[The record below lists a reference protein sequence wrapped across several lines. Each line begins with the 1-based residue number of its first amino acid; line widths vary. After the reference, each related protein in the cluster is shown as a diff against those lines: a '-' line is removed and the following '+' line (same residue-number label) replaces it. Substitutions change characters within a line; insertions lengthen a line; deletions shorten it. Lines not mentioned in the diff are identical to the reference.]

1 MTSVSPNFRTDDLG
15 ECKIVSPLRATRFM
29 DTSKRLLFRADI
41 DELRAQFRAGVDPPA
56 FELAGPRKRIFF
68 NPATLKCG
76 IVTCGGLCP
85 GLNDVIRSLVFC
97 LHEKYGVAKVYG
109 FKYGY
114 EGLVERSAL
123 TPIELTTRKLTQI
136 NEVGGTVLGSSRGP
150 QPVGEMV
157 DTLER
162 LGIQLLFTIG
172 GDGTL
177 SGAHS
182 IVEEIRRRGLK
193 IAVVGVPKTIDNDI
207 SFIDMSFG
215 FDTAVEAAR
224 HATRAAYV
232 EASCHRFG
240 IGLVKLMGRDSGF
253 IASFA
258 TLADTQVGLCL
269 IPEIAFS
276 IDGVVRAARQRI
288 QRDGYVVIVVAEGAG
303 QSLLAE
309 ASESDASGNRR
320 HGDIGVFLKDK
331 IPEAFRAQ
339 GIAVTLKYI
348 DPSYMIRSLPANA
361 RDANFC
367 LRLGHAAVH
376 AGMAGKTDTVIG
388 SWRRRLTHV
397 PIPAAISSRKKVGTD
412 GYLWQTV
419 LSVTGQADDLLSSV
433 AGKAAPA
440 LS

>member
-1 MTSVSPNFRTDDLG
+1 MSHTLPPDFRTDSLG
-15 ECKIVSPLRATRFM
+15 ECTIVSPLRATRFM

-41 DELRAQFRAGVDPPA
+41 DELREQFRAGVDPPA
-56 FELAGPRKRIFF
+56 FELAGPQEKIYFD
-68 NPATLKCG
+68 PSTLRCG

-85 GLNDVIRSLVFC
+85 GLNDVIRSTVFC
-97 LHEKYGVAKVYG
+97 LHEKYGIAKVYG
-109 FKYGY
+109 FRFGY
-114 EGLVERSAL
+114 AGLVEESAL
-123 TPIELTTRKLTQI
+123 TPIELTTRRVSQI
-136 NEVGGTVLGSSRGP
+136 HEVGGTVLGSSRGP
-150 QPVGEMV
+150 QPVEDMV

-177 SGAHS
+177 RGAHS
-182 IVEEIRRRGLK
+182 IVEEIRRRELN

-224 HATRAAYV
+224 QATRAAYV
-232 EASCHRFG
+232 EASCHRSG

-269 IPEIAFS
+269 VPENAFS
-276 IDGVVRAARQRI
+276 IDGIVRAAGQRI
-288 QRDGYVVIVVAEGAG
+288 ERDGYVVIVVAEGAG
-303 QSLLAE
+303 QELLAE
-309 ASESDASGNRR
+309 AAEWDASGNRR
-320 HGDIGVFLKDK
+320 HGDIGAFLRDE

-339 GIAVTLKYI
+339 GISVSLKYI

-388 SWRRRLTHV
+388 SWRRRLTYV
-397 PIPAAISSRKKVGTD
+397 PIPMAVSSRKTVDTN
-412 GYLWQTV
+412 GYLWRTV
-419 LSVTGQADDLLSSV
+419 LSVTGQADDLLSAFPS
-433 AGKAAPA
+433 
-440 LS
+440 

>member
-1 MTSVSPNFRTDDLG
+1 MSHTLPPDFRTDSLG
-15 ECKIVSPLRATRFM
+15 ECTIVSPLRATRFM

-41 DELRAQFRAGVDPPA
+41 DELREQFRAGVEPPA
-56 FELAGPRKRIFF
+56 FELAGPQEKIYFD
-68 NPATLKCG
+68 PSTLRCG

-85 GLNDVIRSLVFC
+85 GLNDVIRSIVFC
-97 LHEKYGVAKVYG
+97 LHEKYGIAKVYG
-109 FKYGY
+109 FRFGY
-114 EGLVERSAL
+114 AGLVNRSAL
-123 TPIELTTRKLTQI
+123 TPIELTTRRVSQI
-136 NEVGGTVLGSSRGP
+136 HEVGGTVLGSSRGP
-150 QPVGEMV
+150 QPVDDMV

-177 SGAHS
+177 RGAHS
-182 IVEEIRRRGLK
+182 IVEEIRRRELN

-224 HATRAAYV
+224 QATRAAYV
-232 EASCHRFG
+232 EASCHRSG

-269 IPEIAFS
+269 VPENAFG
-276 IDGVVRAARQRI
+276 IDGIVRAARQRI
-288 QRDGYVVIVVAEGAG
+288 ERDGYVVIVVAEGAG
-303 QSLLAE
+303 QELLAE
-309 ASESDASGNRR
+309 AAEWDASGNRR
-320 HGDIGVFLKDK
+320 HGDVGTFLRDK

-339 GIAVTLKYI
+339 GISVSLKYI

-388 SWRRRLTHV
+388 SWRRRLTYV
-397 PIPAAISSRKKVGTD
+397 PIPMAVSSRKTVD
-412 GYLWQTV
+412 PNGYLWRTV
-419 LSVTGQADDLLSSV
+419 LSVTGQADDLHSAIPS
-433 AGKAAPA
+433 
-440 LS
+440 

>member
-1 MTSVSPNFRTDDLG
+1 VSHTLPPDFSIDDLG
-15 ECKIVSPLRATRFM
+15 KCTIASPLRATRFM
-29 DTSKRLLFRADI
+29 DTSKRLLFRTDI
-41 DELRAQFRAGVDPPA
+41 DELRAQLGAGVDPPA
-56 FELAGPRKRIFF
+56 FELAGPRERIYFD
-68 NPATLKCG
+68 PGPLRCG

-85 GLNDVIRSLVFC
+85 GLNDVIRSIVFC
-97 LHEKYGVAKVYG
+97 LREKYGIANIYG
-109 FKYGY
+109 FRFGY
-114 EGLVERSAL
+114 EGLAANAL
-123 TPIELTTRKLTQI
+123 TPIELTTRRVSQI
-136 NEVGGTVLGSSRGP
+136 HEVGGTVLGSSRGP
-150 QPVGEMV
+150 QPVDEIV

-162 LGIQLLFTIG
+162 LAIQLLFTIG

-177 SGAHS
+177 HGAHS
-182 IVEEIRRRGLK
+182 IVEEIRRRGLE

-224 HATRAAYV
+224 QATRAAYV

-240 IGLVKLMGRDSGF
+240 IGLVKLMGRDAGF

-269 IPEIAFS
+269 IPEVGFTVEGI
-276 IDGVVRAARQRI
+276 VQAARERI
-288 QRDGYVVIVVAEGAG
+288 ERDGYVVIVVAEGAG
-303 QSLLAE
+303 QDLLAGAAE
-309 ASESDASGNRR
+309 WDASGNRR
-320 HGDIGVFLKDK
+320 HADIGAFLRDK
-331 IPEAFRAQ
+331 IPEKMLAQ
-339 GIAVTLKYI
+339 GVSVSLKYI

-397 PIPAAISSRKKVGTD
+397 PIPMAVSSRKTID
-412 GYLWQTV
+412 TNGYLWQTV
-419 LSVTGQADDLLSSV
+419 LSVTGQAHDLLS
-433 AGKAAPA
+433 A
-440 LS
+440 LPV

>member
-1 MTSVSPNFRTDDLG
+1 MTPAPPDFRTDSLG
-15 ECKIVSPLRATRFM
+15 ECTIVSPLRATRFM
-29 DTSKRLLFRADI
+29 DTSKPHLFRADI
-41 DELRAQFRAGVDPPA
+41 DELREQFRAGVDPPA
-56 FELAGPRKRIFF
+56 FELAGPREKIYFD
-68 NPATLKCG
+68 PDTLRCG

-85 GLNDVIRSLVFC
+85 GLNDVIRSIVFC
-97 LHEKYGVAKVYG
+97 LHEKYGIAKVYG
-109 FKYGY
+109 FRFGY
-114 EGLVERSAL
+114 AGLVDRSAL
-123 TPIELTTRKLTQI
+123 TPIELTTRRVSQI
-136 NEVGGTVLGSSRGP
+136 HEVGGTVLGSSRGP
-150 QPVGEMV
+150 QPVDDMV

-177 SGAHS
+177 RGAHS
-182 IVEEIRRRGLK
+182 IVEEIRRRELN

-224 HATRAAYV
+224 QATRAAYV
-232 EASCHRFG
+232 EASCHRSG

-269 IPEIAFS
+269 VPEIAFG
-276 IDGVVRAARQRI
+276 IDGIVRAARQRI
-288 QRDGYVVIVVAEGAG
+288 ERDGYVVIVVAEGAG
-303 QSLLAE
+303 QELLAE
-309 ASESDASGNRR
+309 AAEWDASGNRR
-320 HGDIGVFLKDK
+320 HGDIGTFLRDR

-339 GIAVTLKYI
+339 GISVSLKYI

-388 SWRRRLTHV
+388 SWRRRLTYV
-397 PIPAAISSRKKVGTD
+397 PIPMAVSSRKTVD
-412 GYLWQTV
+412 PNGYLWRTV
-419 LSVTGQADDLLSSV
+419 LSVTGQADDLLSAFPS
-433 AGKAAPA
+433 
-440 LS
+440 

>member
-1 MTSVSPNFRTDDLG
+1 VSQTLPPDFRTDSLG
-15 ECKIVSPLRATRFM
+15 ECKIVSPLHATRFM
-29 DTSKRLLFRADI
+29 DTSKPLLFRADI
-41 DELRAQFRAGVDPPA
+41 DELREQFRAGADPPA
-56 FELAGPRKRIFF
+56 FELAGPRQKIYFD
-68 NPATLKCG
+68 PSTLRCG

-85 GLNDVIRSLVFC
+85 GLNDVIRSIVFC
-97 LHEKYGVAKVYG
+97 LHEKYGVAQIYG
-109 FKYGY
+109 FRFGY
-114 EGLVERSAL
+114 AGLVERSAP
-123 TPIELTTRKLTQI
+123 TPIELTTRRVGQI
-136 NEVGGTVLGSSRGP
+136 HEVGGTVLGSSRGP
-150 QPVGEMV
+150 QPVDDMV

-177 SGAHS
+177 RGAHS
-182 IVEEIRRRGLK
+182 IVEEIRRRELN

-207 SFIDMSFG
+207 SFIDLTFG

-224 HATRAAYV
+224 QATRAAYV
-232 EASCHRFG
+232 EASCHRSG

-269 IPEIAFS
+269 VPENAFS
-276 IDGVVRAARQRI
+276 IDGIVRAATQRI
-288 QRDGYVVIVVAEGAG
+288 ERDGYVVIVVAEGAG
-303 QSLLAE
+303 QELLAE
-309 ASESDASGNRR
+309 ATEWDASGNRR
-320 HGDIGVFLKDK
+320 HGDIGAFLRDK
-331 IPEAFRAQ
+331 LPEAFRAQ
-339 GIAVTLKYI
+339 GISVSLKDI

-388 SWRRRLTHV
+388 SWRRRLTYV
-397 PIPAAISSRKKVGTD
+397 PIPMAVSSRKTVDTD

-419 LSVTGQADDLLSSV
+419 LSVTGQAADLFS
-433 AGKAAPA
+433 AAPA
-440 LS
+440 

>member
-1 MTSVSPNFRTDDLG
+1 MTPAPPDFRTDSLG
-15 ECKIVSPLRATRFM
+15 ECTIVSPLRATQFM
-29 DTSKRLLFRADI
+29 DKSKPLLFRADI
-41 DELRAQFRAGVDPPA
+41 DELREQFRAGVDPPA
-56 FELAGPRKRIFF
+56 FELAGPREKIYFD
-68 NPATLKCG
+68 PITLRCG

-85 GLNDVIRSLVFC
+85 GLNDVIRSIVFC
-97 LHEKYGVAKVYG
+97 LHEKYGIAKVYG
-109 FKYGY
+109 FRFGY
-114 EGLVERSAL
+114 AGLVDRSAL
-123 TPIELTTRKLTQI
+123 TPIELTTRRVSQI
-136 NEVGGTVLGSSRGP
+136 HEVGGTVLGSSRGP
-150 QPVGEMV
+150 QPVDDIV

-177 SGAHS
+177 RGAHS
-182 IVEEIRRRGLK
+182 IVEEIRRRELN

-224 HATRAAYV
+224 QATRAAYV
-232 EASCHRFG
+232 EASCHRSG

-269 IPEIAFS
+269 VPEAAFS

-288 QRDGYVVIVVAEGAG
+288 ERDGYVVIIVAEGAG
-303 QSLLAE
+303 QELLAE
-309 ASESDASGNRR
+309 EAEWDASGNRS
-320 HGDIGVFLKDK
+320 HGDIGVFLRNK
-331 IPEAFRAQ
+331 IPEAFQAQ
-339 GIAVTLKYI
+339 GISVSLKYI

-388 SWRRRLTHV
+388 SWRRRLTYV
-397 PIPAAISSRKKVGTD
+397 PIPMAVSSRKTVDTN
-412 GYLWQTV
+412 GYLWRTV
-419 LSVTGQADDLLSSV
+419 LSVTGQADDLLSGFPS
-433 AGKAAPA
+433 
-440 LS
+440 

>member
-1 MTSVSPNFRTDDLG
+1 MTPTTPDFSTDSMG
-15 ECKIVSPLRATRFM
+15 ECTTASPLRTTHFM
-29 DTSKRLLFRADI
+29 DTSKPLLFRADI
-41 DELRAQFRAGVDPPA
+41 DELRAQVRAGVDPPA
-56 FELAGPRKRIFF
+56 FELAGPREQIYF
-68 NPATLKCG
+68 NPGSLRCG

-85 GLNDVIRSLVFC
+85 GLNDVIRSIVFC
-97 LHEKYGVAKVYG
+97 LQEKYGVAAIYG
-109 FKYGY
+109 FRFGY
-114 EGLVERSAL
+114 AGLAERDAL
-123 TPIELTTRKLTQI
+123 KPIELTTRRVGQI
-136 NEVGGTVLGSSRGP
+136 HEIGGTVLGSSRGP
-150 QPVGEMV
+150 QPVDEMV

-162 LGIQLLFTIG
+162 LGIQLLFAIG

-177 SGAHS
+177 RGAHS
-182 IVEEIRRRGLK
+182 IVEEIRRRELK

-207 SFIDMSFG
+207 SYIDMSFG

-224 HATRAAYV
+224 QATRAAFV
-232 EASCHRFG
+232 EASCHRSG

-276 IDGVVRAARQRI
+276 IDGVIQAASQRI
-288 QRDGYVVIVVAEGAG
+288 QRDGYAVIVVAEGAG
-303 QSLLAE
+303 QNLLGGAAE
-309 ASESDASGNRR
+309 FDASGNRR
-320 HGDIGVFLKDK
+320 QGDIGIFLRDV
-331 IPEAFRAQ
+331 IPETFQAR
-339 GIAVTLKYI
+339 GISVSLKYI

-397 PIPAAISSRKKVGTD
+397 PISMAVASRKQVDTN

-419 LSVTGQADDLLSSV
+419 LSVTGQPDDLLSTV
-433 AGKAAPA
+433 AV
-440 LS
+440 

>member
-1 MTSVSPNFRTDDLG
+1 MSHTLPPDFRTDSLG
-15 ECKIVSPLRATRFM
+15 ECTIVSPLRATRFM
-29 DTSKRLLFRADI
+29 DKSKPLLFRADI
-41 DELRAQFRAGVDPPA
+41 DELREQFRAGVDPPA
-56 FELAGPRKRIFF
+56 FELAGPQEKIYFD
-68 NPATLKCG
+68 PGTLRCG

-85 GLNDVIRSLVFC
+85 GLNDVIRSIVFC
-97 LHEKYGVAKVYG
+97 LHEKYGIAKVYG
-109 FKYGY
+109 FRFGY
-114 EGLVERSAL
+114 AGLVDRSAL
-123 TPIELTTRKLTQI
+123 TPIELTTRRVSQI
-136 NEVGGTVLGSSRGP
+136 HEVGGTVLGSSRGP
-150 QPVGEMV
+150 QPVEDMV

-177 SGAHS
+177 RGAHS
-182 IVEEIRRRGLK
+182 IVEEIRRRELN

-224 HATRAAYV
+224 QATRAAYV
-232 EASCHRFG
+232 EASCHRSG

-269 IPEIAFS
+269 VPENAFS
-276 IDGVVRAARQRI
+276 IDGIVRAAGQRI
-288 QRDGYVVIVVAEGAG
+288 ERDGYVVIVVAEGAG
-303 QSLLAE
+303 QELLAE
-309 ASESDASGNRR
+309 AAEWDASGNRR
-320 HGDIGVFLKDK
+320 HGDVGTFLRDK

-339 GIAVTLKYI
+339 GISVSLKYI

-388 SWRRRLTHV
+388 SWRRRLTYV
-397 PIPAAISSRKKVGTD
+397 PIPMAVSSRKTVDTN
-412 GYLWQTV
+412 GYLWRTV
-419 LSVTGQADDLLSSV
+419 LSVTGQADDLLSAIPS
-433 AGKAAPA
+433 
-440 LS
+440 

>member
-1 MTSVSPNFRTDDLG
+1 VSQTPSPDFRTDSLG
-15 ECKIVSPLRATRFM
+15 ECKIVSPLHATRFM
-29 DTSKRLLFRADI
+29 DTSKPLLFRADI
-41 DELRAQFRAGVDPPA
+41 DELREQFRAGADPPA
-56 FELAGPRKRIFF
+56 FELAGPRQKIYFD
-68 NPATLKCG
+68 PSTLRCG

-85 GLNDVIRSLVFC
+85 GLNDVIRSIVFC
-97 LHEKYGVAKVYG
+97 LHEKYGVAQIYG
-109 FKYGY
+109 FRFGY
-114 EGLVERSAL
+114 AGLVERSAP
-123 TPIELTTRKLTQI
+123 TPIELTTRRVGQI
-136 NEVGGTVLGSSRGP
+136 HEVGGTVLGSSRGP
-150 QPVGEMV
+150 QPVDDMV

-177 SGAHS
+177 RGAHS
-182 IVEEIRRRGLK
+182 IVEEIRRRELN

-207 SFIDMSFG
+207 SFIDLTFG

-224 HATRAAYV
+224 QATRAAYV
-232 EASCHRFG
+232 EASCHRSG

-269 IPEIAFS
+269 VPENAFS
-276 IDGVVRAARQRI
+276 IDGIVRAARQRI
-288 QRDGYVVIVVAEGAG
+288 ERDGYVVIVVAEGAG
-303 QSLLAE
+303 QELLAE
-309 ASESDASGNRR
+309 ATEWDASGNRR
-320 HGDIGVFLKDK
+320 HGDIGAFLRDK

-339 GIAVTLKYI
+339 GISVSLKYI

-388 SWRRRLTHV
+388 SWRRRLTYV
-397 PIPAAISSRKKVGTD
+397 PIPMAVSSRKTVDTD

-419 LSVTGQADDLLSSV
+419 LSVTGQAADLFSAV
-433 AGKAAPA
+433 PA
-440 LS
+440 

>member
-1 MTSVSPNFRTDDLG
+1 
-15 ECKIVSPLRATRFM
+15 M
-29 DTSKRLLFRADI
+29 DTSRPLLFRADI
-41 DELRAQFRAGVDPPA
+41 DELRAQLRAGIDPPA
-56 FELAGPRKRIFF
+56 FELAGPRERIYF
-68 NPATLKCG
+68 NPAALKCG

-109 FKYGY
+109 FKFGY

-150 QPVGEMV
+150 QPVDEMV
-157 DTLER
+157 DSLER

-177 SGAHS
+177 RGAHS
-182 IVEEIRRRGLK
+182 IVEEIRRRELD

-269 IPEIAFS
+269 IPEIGFS
-276 IDGVVRAARQRI
+276 IDGVVRAAKQRI
-288 QRDGYVVIVVAEGAG
+288 DRDGYVVIVVAEGAG
-303 QSLLAE
+303 QDLLAADAE
-309 ASESDASGNRR
+309 WDASGNRR
-320 HGDIGVFLKDK
+320 HGDIGTFLKDK
-331 IPEAFRAQ
+331 IPETFRGQ
-339 GIAVTLKYI
+339 GTSVTLKYI

-388 SWRRRLTHV
+388 SWRRRLTLV
-397 PIPAAISSRKKVGTD
+397 PIPLAVSSRKKVDTD

-419 LSVTGQADDLLSSV
+419 LSVTGQADDLVS
-433 AGKAAPA
+433 AFPGGAEPA
-440 LS
+440 LP

>member
-1 MTSVSPNFRTDDLG
+1 VSHTLPPDFRTDSLG
-15 ECKIVSPLRATRFM
+15 ECTIVSPLRATRFM

-41 DELRAQFRAGVDPPA
+41 DELREQFRAGVEPPA
-56 FELAGPRKRIFF
+56 FELAGPQEKIYFD
-68 NPATLKCG
+68 PSTLRCG

-85 GLNDVIRSLVFC
+85 GLNDVIRSIVFC
-97 LHEKYGVAKVYG
+97 LHEKYGIAKVYG
-109 FKYGY
+109 FRFGY
-114 EGLVERSAL
+114 AGLVNRSAL
-123 TPIELTTRKLTQI
+123 TPIELTTRRVSQI
-136 NEVGGTVLGSSRGP
+136 HEVGGTVLGSSRGP
-150 QPVGEMV
+150 QPVDDMV

-177 SGAHS
+177 RGAHS
-182 IVEEIRRRGLK
+182 IVEEIRRRELN

-224 HATRAAYV
+224 QATRAAYV
-232 EASCHRFG
+232 EASCHRSG

-269 IPEIAFS
+269 VPENAFG
-276 IDGVVRAARQRI
+276 IDGIVRAARQRI
-288 QRDGYVVIVVAEGAG
+288 ERDGYVVIVVAEGAG
-303 QSLLAE
+303 QELLAE
-309 ASESDASGNRR
+309 AAEWDASGNRR
-320 HGDIGVFLKDK
+320 HGDVGTFLRDK

-339 GIAVTLKYI
+339 GISVSLKYI

-388 SWRRRLTHV
+388 SWRRRLTYV
-397 PIPAAISSRKKVGTD
+397 PIPMAVSSRKTVD
-412 GYLWQTV
+412 PNGYLWRTV
-419 LSVTGQADDLLSSV
+419 LSVTGQADDLLSAIPS
-433 AGKAAPA
+433 
-440 LS
+440 

>member
-320 HGDIGVFLKDK
+320 YGDIGVFLKDK

>member
-1 MTSVSPNFRTDDLG
+1 VSHTLPPDFRTDSLG
-15 ECKIVSPLRATRFM
+15 ECTIASPLRATRFM

-41 DELRAQFRAGVDPPA
+41 DELREQFRAGVDPPA
-56 FELAGPRKRIFF
+56 FELAGPQEKIYFD
-68 NPATLKCG
+68 PSTLRCG

-85 GLNDVIRSLVFC
+85 GLNDVIRSIVFC
-97 LHEKYGVAKVYG
+97 LHEKYGIARVYG
-109 FKYGY
+109 FRFGY
-114 EGLVERSAL
+114 AGLVDQSAL
-123 TPIELTTRKLTQI
+123 TPIELTTRRVSQI
-136 NEVGGTVLGSSRGP
+136 HEVGGTVLGASRGP
-150 QPVGEMV
+150 QPVEDMV

-177 SGAHS
+177 RGAHS
-182 IVEEIRRRGLK
+182 IVEEIRRRELN

-224 HATRAAYV
+224 QATRAAYV
-232 EASCHRFG
+232 EASCHRSG

-269 IPEIAFS
+269 IPENAFS
-276 IDGVVRAARQRI
+276 IDGIVRAAGQRI
-288 QRDGYVVIVVAEGAG
+288 ERDGYVVIVVAEGAG
-303 QSLLAE
+303 QGLLAE
-309 ASESDASGNRR
+309 EAEWDASGNRS
-320 HGDIGVFLKDK
+320 HGDIGVFLRDK
-331 IPEAFRAQ
+331 IPKALQVQ
-339 GIAVTLKYI
+339 GISVSLKYI

-388 SWRRRLTHV
+388 SWRRRLTYV
-397 PIPAAISSRKKVGTD
+397 PIPMAVSSRKTID
-412 GYLWQTV
+412 TNGYLWRTV
-419 LSVTGQADDLLSSV
+419 LSVTGQADDLLSAV
-433 AGKAAPA
+433 PA
-440 LS
+440 

>member
-1 MTSVSPNFRTDDLG
+1 
-15 ECKIVSPLRATRFM
+15 M
-29 DTSKRLLFRADI
+29 DTSKRILFRADI
-41 DELRAQFRAGVDPPA
+41 DELRAQLRVGVDPPA
-56 FELAGPRKRIFF
+56 FELAGPRDKIYFDPCALR
-68 NPATLKCG
+68 CG

-85 GLNDVIRSLVFC
+85 GLNDVIRSIVYC
-97 LHEKYGVAKVYG
+97 LHEKYGIATVYG
-109 FKYGY
+109 FRFGY
-114 EGLVERSAL
+114 AGLVERNDL
-123 TPIELTTRKLTQI
+123 TPIELTTRRVSQI
-136 NEVGGTVLGSSRGP
+136 HEVGGTVLGSSRGP
-150 QPVGEMV
+150 QPVDDIV

-177 SGAHS
+177 RGAHS
-182 IVEEIRRRGLK
+182 IVEEIRRRELD

-224 HATRAAYV
+224 QATRAAYV
-232 EASCHRFG
+232 EASCHRSG

-269 IPEIAFS
+269 IPEIAFT
-276 IDGVVRAARQRI
+276 IDGVVRTAVERI
-288 QRDGYVVIVVAEGAG
+288 ERDGYVVIVVAEGAG
-303 QSLLAE
+303 QNLLAE
-309 ASESDASGNRR
+309 KAAGDASGNRR
-320 HGDIGVFLKDK
+320 HGDIGAHLRDK
-331 IPEAFRAQ
+331 IPETMQAQ
-339 GIAVTLKYI
+339 GMSVSLKYI

-361 RDANFC
+361 RDSNFC

-376 AGMAGKTDTVIG
+376 AGLAGKTDVVVG

-397 PIPAAISSRKKVGTD
+397 PIPMAVSSRKRIDTN

-419 LSVTGQADDLLSSV
+419 LSVTGQADDLP
-433 AGKAAPA
+433 PA
-440 LS
+440 LPD

>member
-1 MTSVSPNFRTDDLG
+1 VSHTLPPDFRTDSLG
-15 ECKIVSPLRATRFM
+15 ECTIASPLRATRFM

-41 DELRAQFRAGVDPPA
+41 DELREQFRAGVDPPA
-56 FELAGPRKRIFF
+56 FELAGPREKIYFD
-68 NPATLKCG
+68 PITLRCG

-85 GLNDVIRSLVFC
+85 GLNDVIRSIVFC
-97 LHEKYGVAKVYG
+97 LHEKYGIAKVYG
-109 FKYGY
+109 FRFGY
-114 EGLVERSAL
+114 AGLVDQSAL
-123 TPIELTTRKLTQI
+123 TPIELTTRRVSQI
-136 NEVGGTVLGSSRGP
+136 HEVGGTVLGSSRGP
-150 QPVGEMV
+150 QPVDDIV

-177 SGAHS
+177 RGAHS
-182 IVEEIRRRGLK
+182 IVEEIRRRELN

-224 HATRAAYV
+224 QATRAAYV
-232 EASCHRFG
+232 EASCHRSG

-258 TLADTQVGLCL
+258 ALADTQVGLCL
-269 IPEIAFS
+269 VPEVAFS
-276 IDGVVRAARQRI
+276 VDGVVRAARQRI
-288 QRDGYVVIVVAEGAG
+288 ERDGYVVIIVAEGAG
-303 QSLLAE
+303 QELLAE
-309 ASESDASGNRR
+309 EAEWDASGNRS
-320 HGDIGVFLKDK
+320 HGDIGVFLRGT
-331 IPEAFRAQ
+331 IPEAFQAQ
-339 GIAVTLKYI
+339 GISVSLKYI

-388 SWRRRLTHV
+388 SWRRRLTYV
-397 PIPAAISSRKKVGTD
+397 PIPMAVSSRKTID
-412 GYLWQTV
+412 TNGYLWRTV
-419 LSVTGQADDLLSSV
+419 LSVTGQADDLLSAFPS
-433 AGKAAPA
+433 
-440 LS
+440 

>member
-1 MTSVSPNFRTDDLG
+1 MTSSPPDFRTDVLG
-15 ECKIVSPLRATRFM
+15 ECTTASPLRATHFM
-29 DTSKRLLFRADI
+29 DTSRPLLFRADI
-41 DELRAQFRAGVDPPA
+41 DELRAQLRAGIDPPA
-56 FELAGPRKRIFF
+56 FELAGPRERIYF

-97 LHEKYGVAKVYG
+97 LYEKYGVAKVYG
-109 FKYGY
+109 FKFGY

-136 NEVGGTVLGSSRGP
+136 NEVGGTILGSSRGP
-150 QPVGEMV
+150 QPIDKMV
-157 DTLER
+157 DSLER
-162 LGIQLLFTIG
+162 LEILLFFTIG

-177 SGAHS
+177 RGAHS
-182 IVEEIRRRGLK
+182 VVEEIRRRELD

-207 SFIDMSFG
+207 LFIDMSFG

-232 EASCHRFG
+232 EASCHRSG

-269 IPEIAFS
+269 IPEIRFS
-276 IDGVVRAARQRI
+276 IDGVVRAAKQRI
-288 QRDGYVVIVVAEGAG
+288 DRDGYVVIVVAEGAG
-303 QSLLAE
+303 QDLLDKAAE
-309 ASESDASGNRR
+309 WDASGNRR
-320 HGDIGVFLKDK
+320 HGDIGAFLRDQ
-331 IPEAFRAQ
+331 IRETFRAQ
-339 GIAVTLKYI
+339 GTAANIKYI

-376 AGMAGKTDTVIG
+376 AGMAGKTDVVIG

-397 PIPAAISSRKKVGTD
+397 PIPLAVSSRKNVNID
-412 GYLWQTV
+412 SYLWQTV
-419 LSVTGQADDLLSSV
+419 LSVTGQDDNLLN
-433 AGKAAPA
+433 AGAGA
-440 LS
+440 S

>member
-1 MTSVSPNFRTDDLG
+1 LSQTLPPDFRTDSLG
-15 ECKIVSPLRATRFM
+15 ECKIVSPLHATRFM
-29 DTSKRLLFRADI
+29 DTSKPLLFRADI
-41 DELRAQFRAGVDPPA
+41 DELREQFRAGADPPA
-56 FELAGPRKRIFF
+56 FELAGPRQKIYFD
-68 NPATLKCG
+68 PSTLRCG

-85 GLNDVIRSLVFC
+85 GLNDVIRSIVFC
-97 LHEKYGVAKVYG
+97 LHEKYGVAQIYG
-109 FKYGY
+109 FRFGY
-114 EGLVERSAL
+114 AGLVERSAP
-123 TPIELTTRKLTQI
+123 TPIELTTRRVGQI
-136 NEVGGTVLGSSRGP
+136 HEVGGTVLGSSRGP
-150 QPVGEMV
+150 QPVDDMV

-177 SGAHS
+177 RGAHS
-182 IVEEIRRRGLK
+182 IVEEIRRRELN

-207 SFIDMSFG
+207 SFIDLTFG

-224 HATRAAYV
+224 QATRAAYV
-232 EASCHRFG
+232 EASCHRSG

-269 IPEIAFS
+269 VPENAFS
-276 IDGVVRAARQRI
+276 IDGIVRAARQRI
-288 QRDGYVVIVVAEGAG
+288 ERDGYVVIVVAEGAG
-303 QSLLAE
+303 QELLAE
-309 ASESDASGNRR
+309 ATEWDASGNRR
-320 HGDIGVFLKDK
+320 HGDIGAFLRDK
-331 IPEAFRAQ
+331 LPEAFRAQ
-339 GIAVTLKYI
+339 GISVSLKYI

-388 SWRRRLTHV
+388 SWRRRLTYV
-397 PIPAAISSRKKVGTD
+397 PIPMAVSSRKTVDTD

-419 LSVTGQADDLLSSV
+419 LSVTGQAADLFS
-433 AGKAAPA
+433 AAPA
-440 LS
+440 